1 MSPETE
7 MKADGAGRNL
17 LSCRQQEDWG
27 CRISHRKGENK
38 MRKYMENGELKTVI
52 CNGCGK
58 KLIVE
63 SGILREGAC
72 QVKLAW
78 DFFSEKDGEIH
89 RWDLCEECYDRL
101 VEQFLIAPDVEEQVE
116 FI

>member
-1 MSPETE
+1 
-7 MKADGAGRNL
+7 
-17 LSCRQQEDWG
+17 
-27 CRISHRKGENK
+27 
-38 MRKYMENGELKTVI
+38 MRKYKSNEVLDTVI

-63 SGILREGAC
+63 NGILREG
-72 QVKLAW
+72 VFPVNHAW

-89 RWDLCEECYDRL
+89 RWDLCEECYDHM
-101 VEQFLIAPDVEEQVE
+101 VSQFLIEPEVEEQVE